1 MAQAPPSM
9 PPQRTDTPS
18 GDQTHVLYVPATW
31 GSGRA
36 TVLPPTVRM
45 ASPGPP
51 VPAVR
56 DASDLP
62 EGDQTGTLRGAS
74 EVLAVPSSRPVR
86 LSNTMP
92 VALSLAVGW
101 TTTASR
107 APPGAGSAP
116 SDTGT
121 FVRSP
126 RSRLRSAALASST
139 GRRPASRSAMPE
151 SGLARAMPV
160 DGRTGAGTDTNTPR
174 ACGSPATCLPAPS
187 ETWWPV
193 ATETTA
199 M

>member
-56 DASDLP
+56 YASDLP

-92 VALSLAVGW
+92 VAVSLAVGW

-107 APPGAGSAP
+107 APDGAGYAA
-116 SDTGT
+116 SDTGA
-121 FVRSP
+121 FAGSP
-126 RSRLRSAALASST
+126 RWRLSEARRARRA
-139 GRRPASRSAMPE
+139 GR
-151 SGLARAMPV
+151 
-160 DGRTGAGTDTNTPR
+160 
-174 ACGSPATCLPAPS
+174 
-187 ETWWPV
+187 
-193 ATETTA
+193 
-199 M
+199 